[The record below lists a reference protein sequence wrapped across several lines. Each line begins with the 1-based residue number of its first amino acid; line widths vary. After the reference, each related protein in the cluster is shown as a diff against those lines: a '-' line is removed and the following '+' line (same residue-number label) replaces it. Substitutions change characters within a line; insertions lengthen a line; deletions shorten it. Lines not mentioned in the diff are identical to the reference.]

1 MTNSGSQTSGRLA
14 GKVAIVTG
22 GGTSGKIVGTGRAIS
37 EVFAREGAAIAVID
51 RNPAAA
57 QETID
62 FITAAGG
69 RAIPIIADIGGEA
82 ECKRAVDETVAA
94 FGRVDILVN
103 NVGVDN
109 KSGHPRVGEIS
120 EAEWNALM
128 DVNIKGPL
136 MMAKH
141 SIPHMT
147 NGGSMIHISSIASVR
162 PGPDT
167 VYTAAKG
174 ALEHLSGSIAAQY
187 GDRQIRSN
195 VIRPGEIWTS
205 LIATAFPD
213 EELPIV
219 REKRIKRSLL
229 QTEGTAYDI
238 ATAALF
244 FASDDS
250 RWVTAQT
257 LTVDGG
263 ITIFFDRQYH
273 PRSHWQFSHR

>member
-1 MTNSGSQTSGRLA
+1 VATNGTSGTSRLK

-37 EVFAREGAAIAVID
+37 EVFAREGAAVTVVDRDPKAAEKTLKVIK
-51 RNPAAA
+51 
-57 QETID
+57 
-62 FITAAGG
+62 AAGG
-69 RAIPIIADIGGEA
+69 KAISVLADVASEA
-82 ECKRAVDETVAA
+82 DCKRCADETMAA
-94 FGRVDILVN
+94 FGRLDIVVN

-109 KSGHPRVGEIS
+109 KSGHPRIIEIT
-120 EAEWNALM
+120 EEEWDRLM
-128 DVNIKGPL
+128 DVNLKGVL

-141 SIPHMT
+141 SIPLMT
-147 NGGSMIHISSIASVR
+147 NGGSIINISSIASIR

-174 ALEHLSGSIAAQY
+174 GMEHLSRSIAAQY

-205 LIATAFPD
+205 LIATAFPE

-219 REKRIKRSLL
+219 REKRINRSLL
-229 QTEGTAYDI
+229 KTEGTAYDI

-244 FASDDS
+244 FASDDA
-250 RWVTAQT
+250 RWVTGQI

-263 ITIFFDRQYH
+263 ITLFFDRQYH
-273 PRSHWQFSHR
+273 PRTHWQFGHR